1 MCYINKTDIIL
12 FSFSGFEGLISNL
25 ISELPTN
32 IVTYNRPVRCVHWNN
47 RENKVNPVMLV
58 CDDGEE
64 IAADH
69 VIVTVS
75 LGRHLLIHTLFV
87 FFTEN
92 IFCLNQ
98 SLFKY

>member
-1 MCYINKTDIIL
+1 MCYKNKIYIAL
-12 FSFSGFEGLISNL
+12 FSFSGFEGLINNL

-47 RENKVNPVMLV
+47 RENGVNPVMVV
-58 CDDGEE
+58 CDDGEK

-75 LGRHLLIHTLFV
+75 LGRLLLIHTYMCFYK
-87 FFTEN
+87 E
-92 IFCLNQ
+92 
-98 SLFKY
+98 